1 MDIQLLQKFKE
12 LINQQYDEMVISQ
25 IEQYKCELEQLNE
38 LLINTT
44 TLIKEKEEIIGDLEK
59 QVADNKFEESNY
71 TNVSIISNL
80 NKQIHELSSKNSLL
94 ETSLRIRN
102 NNSKPE
108 ETLTTETNEEESSL
122 VHTNTVLVED
132 AIEKLEEAIAE
143 EGDNE
148 AVEAVANEAVANE
161 AVANEAVANEAVANP
176 ENTVVEE
183 EDNTEVTE
191 EVVSGTDEEVEVTE
205 IEYKG
210 KNYYVQNSIM
220 YNKKKNGDMGKE
232 VGKIVNGKPKLNK
245 KKKKDSSS

>member
-25 IEQYKCELEQLNE
+25 IEQYKCEVEQLNE

-102 NNSKPE
+102 TSSQPE
-108 ETLTTETNEEESSL
+108 ENVSMETNEEESSL
-122 VHTNTVLVED
+122 VHTNTLQVED
-132 AIEKLEEAIAE
+132 AIEKLEESIAE
-143 EGDNE
+143 GGENE
-148 AVEAVANEAVANE
+148 TVEAVANE

>member
-25 IEQYKCELEQLNE
+25 IEQYKCEVEQLNE

-102 NNSKPE
+102 TSSQPE
-108 ETLTTETNEEESSL
+108 ENLSMETNEAESSL
-122 VHTNTVLVED
+122 VHTNTLQVED

-143 EGDNE
+143 GGENE
-148 AVEAVANEAVANE
+148 TAEAVANEAEEDPV
-161 AVANEAVANEAVANP
+161 
-176 ENTVVEE
+176 NTVVEVE
-183 EDNTEVTE
+183 VEDNTEVTE

-232 VGKIVNGKPKLNK
+232 VGKIVSGKPKLNK
-245 KKKKDSSS
+245 KKKKDASS